1 MLIKT
6 INIGKIKANEVLI
19 MKLNLEGRIK
29 YRSIVEEKL
38 KKYTHNIPLKWDG
51 ELKELI
57 DLEELL
63 FERYELEDGRIIK
76 IPVWTG
82 EFLQKLD
89 LSEISFE
96 NVLWDVSQY
105 GDYLS
110 KDLPVVSSVNLMNT
124 NANIHLARPQT
135 SFNIM
140 SNCNFEGT
148 DLSSQTIYLSEFGNV
163 SDAGLVIMPNC
174 NFRNTG
180 VYVVLNNEAVNDNLI
195 GQGEENK
202 ARRQVSEMIKNG
214 VFDGCYVDGYL
225 VENGKITEQKA
236 PNRKAKKQEEY
247 EAYQRRLLDSIEETF
262 KRAK

>member
-1 MLIKT
+1 
-6 INIGKIKANEVLI
+6 
-19 MKLNLEGRIK
+19 MKLNLEGRKKIRK
-29 YRSIVEEKL
+29 IIEEKL
-38 KKYTHNIPLKWDG
+38 RGYTQNKPLPCDKK
-51 ELKELI
+51 LKELI

-63 FERYELEDGRIIK
+63 FEKYELEDGRTIK
-76 IPVWTG
+76 IPVWSG

-96 NVLWDVSQY
+96 NVLWDVNQY
-105 GDYLS
+105 GDYLN
-110 KDLPVVSSVNLMNT
+110 KDIPVVSSVNLINT
-124 NANIHLARPQT
+124 NANIHLERPQT

-140 SNCNFEGT
+140 SHCNFEGT

-163 SDAGLVIMPNC
+163 SDASLVIMPNC

-180 VYVVLNNEAVNDNLI
+180 VYVVLNNETVNGNLI
-195 GQGEENK
+195 WEGEEDK

-214 VFDGCYVDGYL
+214 LFDGCYVDGYL
-225 VENGKITEQKA
+225 VENGKITEQLA

-247 EAYQRRLLDSIEETF
+247 EEYQQRLLNSIEETF

>member
-1 MLIKT
+1 
-6 INIGKIKANEVLI
+6 
-19 MKLNLEGRIK
+19 MKLNLEGRKKFRKIF
-29 YRSIVEEKL
+29 EEKL
-38 KKYTHNIPLKWDG
+38 KNYTKKVPLTFDE
-51 ELKELI
+51 ELRELI

-105 GDYLS
+105 ENYLS
-110 KDLPVVSSVNLMNT
+110 KDITVASSVNLVNT

-174 NFRNTG
+174 NFKNTG
-180 VYVVLNNEAVNDNLI
+180 VYVVLNNEVVNENLI
-195 GQGEENK
+195 GQGEERH
-202 ARRQVSEMIKNG
+202 ARQQVSGMIKSG
-214 VFDGCYVDGYL
+214 AFDGCYVDGYL
-225 VENGKITEQKA
+225 VENGKITDQLA
-236 PNRKAKKQEEY
+236 PDRKEKKQEEY
-247 EAYQRRLLDSIEETF
+247 EEYQQRLLNSIEETF

>member
-1 MLIKT
+1 LIKT
-6 INIGKIKANEVLI
+6 INIDKIKANEVLI
-19 MKLNLEGRIK
+19 VKLNLEGRKKFRKIF
-29 YRSIVEEKL
+29 EAKL
-38 KKYTHNIPLKWDG
+38 ENYTKKKPLTFDE

-63 FERYELEDGRIIK
+63 FERYEFEDGKIIK

-96 NVLWDVSQY
+96 NVLWDVSKY

-110 KDLPVVSSVNLMNT
+110 KDIPGVSSVDLVNT

-163 SDAGLVIMPNC
+163 SDASLVIMPNC

-195 GQGEENK
+195 GQGEEDK

-214 VFDGCYVDGYL
+214 AFDGCYVDGYL

-236 PNRKAKKQEEY
+236 PDRKEKNQEEY
-247 EAYQRRLLDSIEETF
+247 EEYQQRLLDSIEETF